1 MPQNLELERQVI
13 TRFFEKSKR
22 DRYLHFV
29 TSPKNRKKLLADLH
43 SGQVFRGN
51 TLERVTGIEE
61 QVIQQAL
68 SQQGITS
75 HTCYVI
81 SENVALDT
89 QTFLLP
95 EALRQVVGGRMGCW
109 HHPRVWGGR
118 GNFCGAGWLAQPL
131 HQQVPVVS
139 PVK

>member
-95 EALRQVVGGRMGCW
+95 EALRQVVGW
-109 HHPRVWGGR
+109 
-118 GNFCGAGWLAQPL
+118 GAGTILVFGEAEVIFVELDGLRNRYISKSQLLAR
-131 HQQVPVVS
+131 
-139 PVK
+139 

>member
-29 TSPKNRKKLLADLH
+29 TSPKNRKKFLADLH

-95 EALRQVVGGRMGCW
+95 EALRQVVGW
-109 HHPRVWGGR
+109 
-118 GNFCGAGWLAQPL
+118 GAGTILVFGEAEVIFVELDGLRNRYISKSQLLAR
-131 HQQVPVVS
+131 
-139 PVK
+139 